1 MSKTLL
7 ALDIGSA
14 SVIAVIAK
22 NDLDNKVNILGTGVE
37 SSSGINKGLISNIEV
52 ASKSIK
58 NAVTHAKRSTSET
71 IDETVVSISGAYTK
85 GVRSSGSVNIPNG
98 VITEHEINQVMQMA
112 LYNATIVP
120 EYEVVH
126 VVPIFFKVD
135 DSASVENPMNMN
147 GARLEVSVYIVT
159 AKKTALT
166 NIQSALKSSGLE
178 VSNFV
183 LDSYATSMAVLDEQQ
198 KKFGTT
204 VINMGST
211 TTDFICF
218 KNNSIVY
225 NDFIPVGSNH
235 ITNDLSVMLHTPPSA
250 AEAIKLKYGSLLAKT
265 EELEIKKV
273 KIPRIGDE
281 NETTEIGLDM
291 VKNIIHARAEED
303 LVLVKNKI
311 KTVGLSENIG
321 SGLVLT
327 GGMSKLDGLKE
338 LAIKVF
344 DNIPVRVSNPL
355 NIKNGYINFDD
366 PTMSTIVGLLLY
378 ALHRNQNFELDSNK
392 KLRRKMVVRP
402 KEQAMP
408 KEQEVAVKRT
418 EAPVANARAKEQ
430 VVTEQTD
437 VSNPELLP
445 KISKKDK
452 RKGVGGFWNKV
463 SEWF

>member
-7 ALDIGSA
+7 AIDIGS
-14 SVIAVIAK
+14 STVVAVIAK
-22 NDLDNKVNILGTGVE
+22 NDLDYKVNILGTGSE
-37 SSSGINKGLISNIEV
+37 TSDGINKGLITNIEV
-52 ASKSIK
+52 ASKSIL
-58 NAVTHAKRSTSET
+58 NAVNHAKRSTSEP
-71 IDETVVSISGAYTK
+71 IESTVVSISAAYTK

-98 VITEHEINQVMQMA
+98 LITEHEINQVMQMA

-120 EYEVVH
+120 EYDVIH

-135 DSASVENPMNMN
+135 DSTSVENPLNMN

-166 NIQSALKSSGLE
+166 NIKSALKASGLE
-178 VSNFV
+178 VTNFV
-183 LDSYATSMAVLDEQQ
+183 LDSYASSIAVLDEQQ
-198 KKFGTT
+198 KKFGAT

-225 NDFIPVGSNH
+225 NEFIPVGSNH

-250 AEAIKLKYGSLLAKT
+250 AEAVKLKYGSLLSSDQS
-265 EELEIKKV
+265 ELDIKKV

-281 NETTEIGLDM
+281 NETTEVGLES
-291 VKNIIHARAEED
+291 VKTIIHARVEED
-303 LVLVKNKI
+303 LLLVKNKI
-311 KTVGLSENIG
+311 KTVGLVENIG

-327 GGMSKLDGLKE
+327 GGMSKLKGIKE

-344 DNIPVRVSNPL
+344 DNVPVQVSNPL

-366 PTMSTIVGLLLY
+366 ASMATIVGILLY
-378 ALHRNQNFELDSNK
+378 SLDKNRNFELDSNK
-392 KLRRKMVVRP
+392 KLRRKVVVKP
-402 KEQAMP
+402 KNELP
-408 KEQEVAVKRT
+408 KEQEVAVKRKVNSDVKR
-418 EAPVANARAKEQ
+418 ESKSI
-430 VVTEQTD
+430 EQTA
-437 VSNPELLP
+437 VSGELLP
-445 KISKKDK
+445 KISKADK
-452 RKGVGGFWNKV
+452 NKGISKFWNKV